1 MAVTIRPARPDE
13 QAALEALQR
22 RASLANPNDREA
34 LLAHPDAIELP
45 VAQLAGGH
53 VFVAERDGVI
63 VGFAA
68 VLPREDEGA
77 ELDALF
83 VEPALWK
90 GAIGRALVDHCADV
104 ARARGATFLHVIGNP
119 HAEGFYAACG
129 FEAVGTVATRFGS
142 GLSMRRG
149 LDRWVSDC

>member
-1 MAVTIRPARPDE
+1 MTVTIRPARLDE

-34 LLAHPDAIELP
+34 LLAHPDAVELP
-45 VAQLAGGH
+45 RAQLAGGH
-53 VFVAERDGVI
+53 VFVAERDGAV

-83 VEPALWK
+83 VEPDLWK
-90 GAIGRALVDHCADV
+90 AGIGRALVDHCAGV

-119 HAEGFYAACG
+119 HAAGFYTACG
-129 FEAVGTVATRFGS
+129 FQTAGTIATRFGD

-149 LDRWVSDC
+149 LDR